1 MAINLNFS
9 NQGSAPGLNNW
20 LTQTKNGSPQTSGTR
35 PGLNN
40 WLSQTTPNIPKSTSN
55 INAQGGTGS
64 ASYGPAMTPKSGMI
78 PSPAGQGAGAQSSS
92 ASDNASNAV
101 TGMLGSSSSGN
112 TTPAA
117 TIGQQGSP
125 PNSDV
130 TAAGA
135 PGSATFPGMVNKLAN
150 QQPISSYQ
158 SLQDRISANLEE
170 QKNLANENKQK
181 QMSAL
186 GDSGWMT
193 QATGRQ
199 GMLQGQYNTAQEAL
213 AQQGAGL
220 STQLGAANTQQGLQ
234 QTGLTSA
241 ATLAQPQGNTAYFG
255 NPLTGGTVNPS
266 GAGTSGGQYNLPT
279 STGNPMMDKT
289 IYQALQMAAQP
300 GVDPSKGLGYDSVV
314 ALNNP
319 GALQAYLDGVQA
331 LKGGKYNPTMTS
343 ATSEASAGSAGQLT
357 TDIINLNQNINQVDA
372 AGQLVTKFMSQNP
385 QINQTIYGMVN
396 SEAQKYLTN
405 IGATAA
411 LVQYNDLMG
420 TVKKY
425 ATEVISSGYSGT
437 PTGAQ
442 ALQQLA
448 DPSNL
453 RLQDIQN
460 YLDTV
465 KADGNT
471 QLGVKQK
478 ALTQLGGST
487 SVPPASTQ
495 NNIPTSQSSTAIT
508 NPYVQTGVAA
518 AAQNLNQIWNSIS
531 NIGGD
536 LLGAAFG
543 RATK

>member
-9 NQGSAPGLNNW
+9 NQGSAPGLNSW
-20 LTQTKNGSPQTSGTR
+20 LTQTKNGSPQLSGTR

-40 WLSQTTPNIPKSTSN
+40 WLTQTTPNIPKSTSN
-55 INAQGGTGS
+55 INASGGSGNTP
-64 ASYGPAMTPKSGMI
+64 YGPAQVPKTGLL
-78 PSPAGQGAGAQSSS
+78 
-92 ASDNASNAV
+92 DNAGGQSAGNQNVGIQNAV
-101 TGMLGSSSSGN
+101 KSPDSGYIAPAAPASANNPPQQGSSSTDTNGN
-112 TTPAA
+112 
-117 TIGQQGSP
+117 
-125 PNSDV
+125 
-130 TAAGA
+130 
-135 PGSATFPGMVNKLAN
+135 ATFPGMVNKLSN

-158 SLQDRISANLEE
+158 KLQDQIAANLEQ

-255 NPLTGGTVNPS
+255 SPMTGQVVGTA
-266 GAGTSGGQYNLPT
+266 GGTSGLPM
-279 STGNPMMDKT
+279 STGNAMMDT
-289 IYQALQMAAQP
+289 TVSQALQMASQP
-300 GVDPSKGLGYDSVV
+300 NVDPMSDSITSAVK
-314 ALNNP
+314 ALNSP
-319 GALQAYLDGVQA
+319 IAWQAYLAGVQGI
-331 LKGGKYNPTMTS
+331 KGGTYNPTMTS
-343 ATSEASAGSAGQLT
+343 ATSAASAGSATQLS

-372 AGQLVTKFMSQNP
+372 AGKLVTKFMSDNP

-396 SEAQKYLTN
+396 SEATKYLTN
-405 IGATAA
+405 IGATTA

-425 ATEVISSGYSGT
+425 ATEVIASGYSGT

-478 ALTQLGGST
+478 ALSQLGGST
-487 SVPPASTQ
+487 SVPAASTQ

-508 NPYVQTGVAA
+508 NPYAQAGVAA
-518 AAQNLNQIWNSIS
+518 VGQNLNQIWNSLT
-531 NIGGD
+531 NITGD
-536 LLGAAFG
+536 LVGYAFG
-543 RATK
+543 KK